1 MRKILVPTDGSELAD
16 KALNT
21 ALYIAGKTDS
31 DIEIMHVIPPT
42 IVPFE
47 PYPIIH
53 RRIEYTPQWLND
65 YTKESKLE
73 SQKMLSEAVK
83 TARSKSED
91 IQITSKLSEGRPADV
106 IITEAEDKDV
116 DLIVM
121 GSRGLG
127 NITGRVLGS
136 VSNQVVQ
143 GSKIPVYIVK

>member
-1 MRKILVPTDGSELAD
+1 MRTILVPIDGSELAD

-21 ALYIAGKTDS
+21 ALYIAGKTDA
-31 DIEIMHVIPPT
+31 DIEIMHVVPPT
-42 IVPFE
+42 IIPFY
-47 PYPIIH
+47 PYPVIH
-53 RRIEYTPQWLND
+53 RRVEYTPQWLND

-83 TARSKSED
+83 TAESKSGD

-106 IITEAEDKDV
+106 IIAEAEDKDV

-127 NITGRVLGS
+127 DIKGRVLGS

-143 GSKIPVYIVK
+143 ESKIPVYIVK